1 MDRKSYY
8 IFGFA
13 FLIFIIAIFLY
24 LRSIN
29 NMKQYVEQV
38 NHTNNVIALLEKLS
52 GEIKSAQMMPS
63 ELGKHHKNALMELYR
78 ADIDSIPSSIKNL
91 RKLVADNKS
100 QQKRVDALSKVYNE
114 HIEWMLKNNIT
125 DSMPLQEQNDHFRNI
140 VVTQRLIDTGIEIEL
155 KLLKVRQEEYEYSS
169 DKTNVLM
176 GLFLIISSFLIVGTA
191 ISNFMEIK
199 KREGVELFLESIL
212 NTSQNGIITYEAIR
226 SKNEITDFKVIF
238 ANEAAEKQIGIKA
251 SSILGKSFL
260 SVSPAAIHSG
270 MMKRYIRI
278 LETGKKDEFETS
290 TLRNN
295 IRQWYKVVLAKL
307 NDGFTAT
314 FHNITE
320 LKNNQQELQEKV
332 ELLQSTNSELEQF
345 AYVASHDLQEPL
357 RKIKTYAS
365 LIDERFNEPSVSF
378 AKVYLGKVMQS
389 ADRMSTLIGDLLNLS
404 HLTKDTKA
412 FVQTDM
418 NQILRNV
425 LIDFE
430 LVIKEKNAVVTCA
443 ELPSMECIPLQMN
456 QLFYN
461 LINNAL
467 KFSVSERFPEINI
480 TVEPAGKE
488 EIMRFNLD
496 HQLIYH
502 KISIQ
507 DNGIG
512 FDSKYADKIFVIF
525 QRLNSRLNY
534 SGSGI
539 GLALCR
545 KIALNHHGIINA
557 EGKEG
562 EGATFICILPEKQ
575 PASKVD
581 AGEASLQLHSEKF
594 I

>member
-1 MDRKSYY
+1 MDKKSYY

-29 NMKQYVEQV
+29 NMKQYVERV
-38 NHTNNVIALLEKLS
+38 NHTHDVIALLEKLS

-63 ELGKHHKNALMELYR
+63 ELGKHHKDALMELYR
-78 ADIDSIPSSIKNL
+78 ADIDSIPYSIKNL
-91 RKLVADNKS
+91 RKLVADNKQ

-140 VVTQRLIDTGIEIEL
+140 VVTQRLIDAGIDIEL
-155 KLLKVRQEEYEYSS
+155 KLLKVRQDEYEYSS

-226 SKNEITDFKVIF
+226 NKNEITDFKVIF

-251 SSILGKSFL
+251 SSIIGQSFL
-260 SVSPAAIHSG
+260 SVSPTAIHSG

-295 IRQWYKVVLAKL
+295 TRQWYKVVLAKL

-365 LIDERFNEPSVSF
+365 LIDERFNEPSASF

-389 ADRMSTLIGDLLNLS
+389 ADRMSTLIGDLLNMS
-404 HLTKDTKA
+404 HLTKDTQA
-412 FVQTDM
+412 FVNTNLNQT
-418 NQILRNV
+418 LRNV

-430 LVIKEKNAVVTCA
+430 LVIKEKNAVITCA
-443 ELPSMECIPLQMN
+443 ELPTMECIPLQMN

-467 KFSVSERFPEINI
+467 KFSVRERFPEINI

-488 EIMRFNLD
+488 DIRRFNLD

-512 FDSKYADKIFVIF
+512 FDSKYSDKIFVIF

-575 PASKVD
+575 PANKLS
-581 AGEASLQLHSEKF
+581 AIEASLQLHSEKLL
-594 I
+594 

>member
-1 MDRKSYY
+1 MDKKSYY

-24 LRSIN
+24 LRSIS

-38 NHTNNVIALLEKLS
+38 NHTHNVIALLEKLS

-63 ELGKHHKNALMELYR
+63 ELGKHHKDALMELYR
-78 ADIDSIPSSIKNL
+78 ADIDNIPSSIKNL
-91 RKLVADNKS
+91 RKLVADNKP

-114 HIEWMLKNNIT
+114 HIEWMLRNNIT

-140 VVTQRLIDTGIEIEL
+140 VVTQRLIDAGIDIEL
-155 KLLKVRQEEYEYSS
+155 KLLKVRQDEYEYSS

-226 SKNEITDFKVIF
+226 NKNEITDFKVIF

-251 SSILGKSFL
+251 SSIIGQSFL
-260 SVSPAAIHSG
+260 SVSPTAIHSG

-278 LETGKKDEFETS
+278 LETGKRDEFETS

-295 IRQWYKVVLAKL
+295 SRQWYKVVLAKL

-412 FVQTDM
+412 FVQTDL

-467 KFSVSERFPEINI
+467 KFSVRERFPEINI
-480 TVEPAGKE
+480 TVDLAEKE
-488 EIMRFNLD
+488 DIRHFNLD

-502 KISIQ
+502 KINFQ

-512 FDSKYADKIFVIF
+512 FDPKYADKIFVIF

-575 PASKVD
+575 PANKLNPI
-581 AGEASLQLHSEKF
+581 EPSLQLHSE
-594 I
+594 